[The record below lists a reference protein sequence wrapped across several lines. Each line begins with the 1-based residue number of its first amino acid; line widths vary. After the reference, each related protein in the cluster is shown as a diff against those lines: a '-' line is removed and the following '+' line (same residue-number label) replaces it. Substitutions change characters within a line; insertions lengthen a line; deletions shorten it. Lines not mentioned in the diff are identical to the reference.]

1 MQFEVDEYGRVRH
14 YGVPD
19 AGQKAQSLLEP
30 RRVVQDSKFDPLY
43 GVAHREYRKHDPALL
58 ARDSLELRVD
68 VNEEARQGRGGE
80 EWGGGGAQ
88 QGHKDPPPHTH
99 TNTVGS
105 PLSPR
110 WRARPGGRKTK
121 RLCANLMEA

>member
-58 ARDSLELRVD
+58 ARDALELKVD
-68 VNEEARQGRGGE
+68 LNEGARHGRSGE

-88 QGHKDPPPHTH
+88 QGHKAPPPPHTH
-99 TNTVGS
+99 T
-105 PLSPR
+105 PLGVHYR
-110 WRARPGGRKTK
+110 LAGERAQEGGRRRGSAPT
-121 RLCANLMEA
+121 